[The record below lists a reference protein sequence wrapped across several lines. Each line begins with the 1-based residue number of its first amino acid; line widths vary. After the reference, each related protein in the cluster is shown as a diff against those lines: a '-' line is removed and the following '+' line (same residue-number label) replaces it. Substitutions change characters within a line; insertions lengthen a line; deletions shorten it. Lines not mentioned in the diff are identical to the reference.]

1 MNSLQSLNE
10 IFGFRRTIRS
20 SKAWSNPIHLS
31 LRAMSYFNSND
42 NICQSKN
49 VQAFFDGELDSEKKL
64 LVEQHLSECTACNH
78 ELKAIRS
85 LQLLVRMALS
95 SGSQISIA
103 PVAYPQK
110 DHQLN
115 VKR

>member
-1 MNSLQSLNE
+1 
-10 IFGFRRTIRS
+10 
-20 SKAWSNPIHLS
+20 
-31 LRAMSYFNSND
+31 MSYFNSND

-49 VQAFFDGELDSEKKL
+49 VQAFFDDELDSEKKL
-64 LVEQHLSECTACNH
+64 LVEQHLSECAACNH

-95 SGSQISIA
+95 GGSQISIA

>member
-1 MNSLQSLNE
+1 
-10 IFGFRRTIRS
+10 
-20 SKAWSNPIHLS
+20 
-31 LRAMSYFNSND
+31 MSYFNSND

-49 VQAFFDGELDSEKKL
+49 VQAFFDDELDSEKKL
-64 LVEQHLSECTACNH
+64 LVEQHLSECAACNH

-95 SGSQISIA
+95 GGSQISIA

-115 VKR
+115 VER